1 MSEKGRKSEEK
12 GLKREVD
19 LAEQH
24 STPFLC
30 TCGTPHAVLLEIK

>member
-24 STPFLC
+24 STLSLI
-30 TCGTPHAVLLEIK
+30 TCGTPQADNLAIK